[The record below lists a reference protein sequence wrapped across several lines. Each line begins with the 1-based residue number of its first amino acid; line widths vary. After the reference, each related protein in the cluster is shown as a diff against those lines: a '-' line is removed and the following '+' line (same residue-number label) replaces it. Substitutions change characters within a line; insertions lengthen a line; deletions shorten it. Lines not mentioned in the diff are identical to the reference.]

1 LILKIRNEVTV
12 GALTL
17 IGIVTLI
24 LGYNYLRGNDVF
36 TRTQK
41 IKINFPNTTGLY
53 TANSIVI
60 NGLEVGRVSEINL
73 ASDPAH
79 QVIVTVNLPHDL
91 FIPDDSKFQ
100 IMSVDLLG
108 KKAIT
113 ITKGTSTKPL
123 STDKIY
129 MGLSSV
135 DMIAEL
141 TQQIVPLKDKAETL
155 MGTLDTMMKDV
166 HIALGK
172 GENSNLNVAMKEVT
186 SALKSANKLLANVS
200 TLMSAEKG
208 NIQSLIKNAD
218 GVMLN
223 ANTLTKK
230 LADNSQKIENI
241 LADIEKFSGNI
252 SELELKE
259 TIESAKKTLTEISNL
274 LASVNEGQGTL
285 GKIVKDESLYTS
297 IDSTINTLNSLLKD
311 VQANPKRYVSL
322 SLIERKDKKK

>member
-1 LILKIRNEVTV
+1 
-12 GALTL
+12 
-17 IGIVTLI
+17 
-24 LGYNYLRGNDVF
+24 
-36 TRTQK
+36 
-41 IKINFPNTTGLY
+41 
-53 TANSIVI
+53 
-60 NGLEVGRVSEINL
+60 
-73 ASDPAH
+73 
-79 QVIVTVNLPHDL
+79 
-91 FIPDDSKFQ
+91 
-100 IMSVDLLG
+100 
-108 KKAIT
+108 
-113 ITKGTSTKPL
+113 
-123 STDKIY
+123 
-129 MGLSSV
+129 
-135 DMIAEL
+135 
-141 TQQIVPLKDKAETL
+141 
-155 MGTLDTMMKDV
+155 
-166 HIALGK
+166 
-172 GENSNLNVAMKEVT
+172 
-186 SALKSANKLLANVS
+186 
-200 TLMSAEKG
+200 MSAEKG